1 MTPPT
6 TNSPSAKAPSSRWQA
21 TDGRGK
27 SVHHLRT
34 TCRACSQAT
43 LHRVLQLGNQPL
55 ANAFL
60 RSPLDAQHE
69 TRFPLDLY
77 FCTTCS
83 LVQLADVIDPEVLF
97 AEYIYVTGTSSTIA
111 VHNQEYARTVR
122 DRLTLGANDLV
133 VEVASN
139 DGSLLG
145 CFKEFGGRILGVE
158 PARNIAALAESRGI
172 PTVNR
177 FFDEAAGHELRSAH
191 GAARAVIGNNVLAHV
206 DDTQGFLR
214 GAAALIADDGAVIV
228 EVPYAR
234 EMLLNCEYDTIY
246 HEHLCYF
253 SVTSLAHLAQRVG
266 LAVDDV
272 QERQV
277 HGGTIRVWMR
287 KQSSHGARALEMMAA
302 EEANGLSTLAA
313 WEGFARRAAEHRRS
327 LRLMLEELHG
337 RGKVVAGYG
346 APAKGNTMLNYCGI
360 DPTLVPYTVDRNP
373 LKVGTFTPGMHIPVL
388 DVKTLLERSPDFVLI
403 LAWNFA
409 EEIMEQQQAYRD
421 RGGRFIVP
429 IPSPRIA

>member
-1 MTPPT
+1 MSLSSTP
-6 TNSPSAKAPSSRWQA
+6 APSRWQA
-21 TDGRGK
+21 TDGRGH

-34 TCRACSQAT
+34 TCRACSQET
-43 LHRVLQLGNQPL
+43 LHRVLSLGAQPL

-60 RSPLDAQHE
+60 RAPTEASQEA
-69 TRFPLDLY
+69 RFPLDLY

-111 VHNQEYARTVR
+111 EHNKEYARTVR
-122 DRLTLGANDLV
+122 DRLRLGTDDLV
-133 VEVASN
+133 IEVASN
-139 DGSLLG
+139 DGSLLS

-172 PTVNR
+172 PTANR
-177 FFDEAAGHELRSAH
+177 FFDERAGTELRAAH
-191 GAARAVIGNNVLAHV
+191 GKARAVIGNNVLAHV

-214 GAAALIADDGAVIV
+214 GAATLIDDDGAVIV

-234 EMLLNCEYDTIY
+234 EMLMGTEYDTIY

-253 SVTSLAHLAQRVG
+253 SVTSLAHLAESVG

-272 QERQV
+272 QEVRV
-277 HGGTIRVWMR
+277 HGGSIRVWFR
-287 KQSSHGARALEMMAA
+287 KQTAHSERAKSMMA
-302 EEANGLSTLAA
+302 EEAANGLSTLAA
-313 WEGFARRAAEHRRS
+313 WEGFARRASDHRRA
-327 LRLMLEELHG
+327 LRMLLEELHG

-373 LKVGTFTPGMHIPVL
+373 LKVGTYTPGMHIPVL
-388 DVKTLLERSPDFVLI
+388 DVKTLLERSPDYVLI

-409 EEIMEQQQAYRD
+409 DEIMEQQQAYRD

-429 IPSPRIA
+429 IPTPRIV